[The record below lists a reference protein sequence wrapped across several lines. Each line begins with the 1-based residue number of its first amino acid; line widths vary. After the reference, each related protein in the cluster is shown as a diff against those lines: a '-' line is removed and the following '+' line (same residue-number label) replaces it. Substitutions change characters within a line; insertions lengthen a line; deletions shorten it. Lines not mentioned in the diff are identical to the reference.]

1 MTSTH
6 YPTDLTNAQWENL
19 LPYLPEPSSL
29 GRPLKWEMRSII
41 KRYVLHSQVRVSMAN
56 APSSDATPG
65 KRSIPTSESGK
76 LMVHGL

>member
-29 GRPLKWEMRSII
+29 GRPLKWETRSII
-41 KRYVLHSQVRVSMAN
+41 NAIFYLLKSASIYLEPVLKRTTLLKS
-56 APSSDATPG
+56 
-65 KRSIPTSESGK
+65 
-76 LMVHGL
+76 

>member
-41 KRYVLHSQVRVSMAN
+41 NAMFISSSQGVNGECSLIRCHR
-56 APSSDATPG
+56 G

>member
-1 MTSTH
+1 MNLKS
-6 YPTDLTNAQWENL
+6 YPTDLTDAQWEKL
-19 LPYLPEPSSL
+19 LPYLPEPSPV

-41 KRYVLHSQVRVSMAN
+41 N
-56 APSSDATPG
+56 AMFYLLKSGCQWQCYLIRCHRG

>member
-29 GRPLKWEMRSII
+29 GRPPSGDALNYQ
-41 KRYVLHSQVRVSMAN
+41 RYVYIVKSGSMAN
-56 APSSDATPG
+56 APSSDAT
-65 KRSIPTSESGK
+65 
-76 LMVHGL
+76 VANGLFPLQKVEN